1 MGHESQSI
9 TGDVT
14 LWQPNRVTVGICDQ
28 KVAIV
33 ADTNLVT
40 YALGSCVAIMLHDAN
55 RRAAGLL
62 HFMLPDSSLNPSK
75 AEMRPGMFADTG
87 LKALLQELSSK
98 GILARNLTA
107 RLVGGG
113 ALKGM
118 GATFAIGTNNQAAA
132 RSLLEAARIR
142 VVAEDLGGNRSRS
155 VFMHAGSG
163 RVLVRSP
170 SGEYEL

>member
-1 MGHESQSI
+1 MGYAGQSS

-28 KVAIV
+28 KVAV
-33 ADTNLVT
+33 AAEANLVT
-40 YALGSCVAIMLHDAN
+40 YALGSCVAIMLHDAR

-75 AEMRPGMFADTG
+75 AELRPGMFADTG
-87 LKALLQELSSK
+87 LKALLEELLGR

-118 GATFAIGTNNQAAA
+118 GGTFAIGDNNQTAA
-132 RSLLEAARIR
+132 RALLQAAQIR
-142 VVAEDLGGNRSRS
+142 VVAHDLGGNRSRS

-170 SGEYEL
+170 SAEYEL